1 MNFDDVSNEWDN
13 EKRIERAKVIA
24 NKIKTTILE
33 AKNKSAMEFGCG
45 TGLIS
50 FNLSDVFENITLIDN
65 SQGMINVVNEKIK
78 RFNSQNINSYCYN
91 LIENSLNEK
100 YDIIYNSMALHH
112 IVDIDALLKKFY
124 KMINS
129 NGTLCIVDL
138 NEDDGRFHKN
148 EVGFNGHNG
157 FSQEWMKNIL
167 EANGFSN
174 IKSETFYKST
184 KEINDEELE
193 YSLFIMTADK
203 RNMEQSKK

>member
-1 MNFDDVSNEWDN
+1 MNFDDVAREWDN

-24 NKIKTTILE
+24 NKIKTTISVAE
-33 AKNKSAMEFGCG
+33 NKTAMEFGCG

-50 FNLSDVFENITLIDN
+50 FNLSHVFENITLIDN
-65 SQGMINVVNEKIK
+65 SQGMINIVNNKIK
-78 RFNSQNINSYCYN
+78 KLNLKNIKSYCYD
-91 LIENSLNEK
+91 LVENFLDEK
-100 YDIIYNSMALHH
+100 YNIIYSSMALHH
-112 IVDIDALLKKFY
+112 IVDIDKILKKFY
-124 KMINS
+124 NMINS

-174 IKSETFYKST
+174 VKSQTFYKNT
-184 KEINDEELE
+184 REIDEEELE

-203 RNMEQSKK
+203 RNK

>member
-24 NKIKTTILE
+24 NKIKTTISVK
-33 AKNKSAMEFGCG
+33 KNKSAMEFGCG

-50 FNLSDVFENITLIDN
+50 VNLSDVFENITLIDN
-65 SQGMINVVNEKIK
+65 SQGMINIVNEKIK
-78 RFNSQNINSYCYN
+78 KLNLTHINSCCYD
-91 LIENSLNEK
+91 LLENSLDEK
-100 YDIIYNSMALHH
+100 YDIIYSSMALHH
-112 IVDIDALLKKFY
+112 IVDIDELLKKFY
-124 KMINS
+124 NMINS

-138 NEDDGRFHKN
+138 NEDDGRFHKS

-157 FSQEWMKNIL
+157 FSQEWMKSIL

-184 KEINDEELE
+184 REIDNEELG
-193 YSLFIMTADK
+193 YSLFIMTGDK
-203 RNMEQSKK
+203 IKISYD

>member
-24 NKIKTTILE
+24 NKIKTTLSIS
-33 AKNKSAMEFGCG
+33 KNKSAMEFGCG

-65 SQGMINVVNEKIK
+65 SQGMINIVNEKINK
-78 RFNSQNINSYCYN
+78 LKINNINSYCYD
-91 LIENSLNEK
+91 LVEKSFNEK
-100 YDIIYNSMALHH
+100 YDIIYSSMAVHH
-112 IVDIDALLKKFY
+112 IVDINEILKKLCNILNL
-124 KMINS
+124 K
-129 NGTLCIVDL
+129 GTLCIVDL
-138 NEDDGRFHKN
+138 DEEDGRFHKG

-157 FSQEWMKNIL
+157 FSQEWLKSIL

-174 IKSETFYKST
+174 IKSQTFYNAVKQIDNE
-184 KEINDEELE
+184 EIL

-203 RNMEQSKK
+203 RND

>member
-13 EKRIERAKVIA
+13 KKRIERAKVIS
-24 NKIKTTILE
+24 NKIKTIISV

-50 FNLSDVFENITLIDN
+50 FNLSHVFKNITLIDN
-65 SQGMINVVNEKIK
+65 SQGMISVVNEKIK
-78 RFNSQNINSYCYN
+78 KLNLKNINSYCYD
-91 LIENSLNEK
+91 LVENSLNEK
-100 YDIIYNSMALHH
+100 YHIIYSSMALHH
-112 IVDIDALLKKFY
+112 IVDIDEVIKKFNN
-124 KMINS
+124 MLIS

-157 FSQEWMKNIL
+157 FSQKWMKNIL

-174 IKSETFYKST
+174 IKSQTFYKST
-184 KEINDEELE
+184 REIDNEEVE
-193 YSLFIMTADK
+193 YSLFIMTGDK
-203 RNMEQSKK
+203 RNN

>member
-1 MNFDDVSNEWDN
+1 MNFDDVAREWDN

-24 NKIKTTILE
+24 NKIKRTISVTE
-33 AKNKSAMEFGCG
+33 SKMAMEFGCG

-65 SQGMINVVNEKIK
+65 SQGMINIVNEKIK
-78 RFNSQNINSYCYN
+78 KLNLKNINSYCYD
-91 LIENSLNEK
+91 LIENSLDEK
-100 YDIIYNSMALHH
+100 YNVIYSSMALHH
-112 IVDIDALLKKFY
+112 IVDIDKLLKKFY
-124 KMINS
+124 NMINS

-167 EANGFSN
+167 ETNGFSN
-174 IKSETFYKST
+174 VKSQTFYKST
-184 KEINDEELE
+184 REIDEEELK

-203 RNMEQSKK
+203 INN